1 MRNRLKR
8 RNKTPI
14 NDTRADDARA
24 YDARAYDARAYDD
37 RTQLGPGYDGRA
49 KGTSL

>member
-24 YDARAYDARAYDD
+24 YDARAYDD